1 MKIVSPFLLF
11 TSLIISSVACAA
23 QSSDIQTIKKSL
35 KPWQPMEVT
44 NTDGNISVALNA
56 AQVTPEIYNAVVMAG
71 VCPTIWTKDAPESYM
86 KNVKELQILN
96 KFKAM
101 GYVLEKPLATCNEMG
116 KETDDRAKTI
126 MLSQT
131 HLY

>member
-1 MKIVSPFLLF
+1 
-11 TSLIISSVACAA
+11 
-23 QSSDIQTIKKSL
+23 
-35 KPWQPMEVT
+35 
-44 NTDGNISVALNA
+44 
-56 AQVTPEIYNAVVMAG
+56 
-71 VCPTIWTKDAPESYM
+71 M

-101 GYVLEKPLATCNEMG
+101 GYVLEKPLTTCNEMG
-116 KETDDRAKTI
+116 KETDDKAKII